1 MSRAAPQS
9 GSRKISFN
17 VSEQYDIQDVVGE
30 GAYGVVCSALHKP
43 SGQKVAI
50 KKITPFDHSM
60 FCLRTLR
67 EMKLLRYFNHENII
81 SILDIQ
87 KPRSYETFTEVYLIQ
102 ELMETDMHRVIRTQE
117 LSDDHCQ
124 YFIYQ
129 TLRALKAMHSANVL
143 HRDLKPSNLL
153 LNANCDL
160 KVCDF
165 GLARSA
171 ASTEDNQGFMTEYVA
186 TRWYRA
192 PEIMLTFKEYTKAID
207 VWSVG
212 CILAE
217 MLSGKP
223 LFPGKDYHHQLTL
236 ILDVLGTPTME
247 DYYGIKSRR
256 AREYIRSLPFKK
268 KIPWKAMF
276 PKTSDLALDLLDK
289 LLAFNPAKRIT
300 VEEALRHP
308 YLEPYHDPE
317 DEPTADAIPE
327 EFFDFD
333 KNKDNLTKEQLKQL
347 IFEEIMRDCTLDK
360 PTYHPPKPNA
370 TAMNYYPST
379 NSSPSLAAKTVDLVE
394 TSSCSSN
401 GTTRP
406 GVHTPRTPIID
417 PSANPGSW
425 ARSLPI
431 MEKSINSI
439 KASDRIGSE
448 KQQHASAA
456 SDANSS
462 PTRRSSDGKT
472 PWYQTSQHWLL

>member
-1 MSRAAPQS
+1 VSFSGTCQRSRWLTLDS
-9 GSRKISFN
+9 
-17 VSEQYDIQDVVGE
+17 
-30 GAYGVVCSALHKP
+30 SALHKP

-87 KPRSYETFTEVYLIQ
+87 KPRNYETFTEVYLIQVRTPSHMCRNHTNTTQ

-171 ASTEDNQGFMTEYVA
+171 ASTEDNSGFMTEYVA

-223 LFPGKDYHHQLTL
+223 LFPGKDC
-236 ILDVLGTPTME
+236 
-247 DYYGIKSRR
+247 
-256 AREYIRSLPFKK
+256 
-268 KIPWKAMF
+268 
-276 PKTSDLALDLLDK
+276 
-289 LLAFNPAKRIT
+289 KRT
-300 VEEALRHP
+300 V
-308 YLEPYHDPE
+308 
-317 DEPTADAIPE
+317 
-327 EFFDFD
+327 
-333 KNKDNLTKEQLKQL
+333 
-347 IFEEIMRDCTLDK
+347 
-360 PTYHPPKPNA
+360 
-370 TAMNYYPST
+370 
-379 NSSPSLAAKTVDLVE
+379 
-394 TSSCSSN
+394 
-401 GTTRP
+401 
-406 GVHTPRTPIID
+406 
-417 PSANPGSW
+417 SA
-425 ARSLPI
+425 
-431 MEKSINSI
+431 EKSSF
-439 KASDRIGSE
+439 
-448 KQQHASAA
+448 
-456 SDANSS
+456 AN
-462 PTRRSSDGKT
+462 
-472 PWYQTSQHWLL
+472 